1 MQAFSEFRHMPPP
14 FWAMVKYIS
23 ETLGYT
29 VRGRGV
35 VRTYSIDEINCLVSQ
50 NGIVVDYDIIL
61 TAKSYFDKRADLLNH
76 FVVI

>member
-29 VRGRGV
+29 IRGFLVQDVFSEQLGH
-35 VRTYSIDEINCLVSQ
+35 SILKYPSVSL
-50 NGIVVDYDIIL
+50 D
-61 TAKSYFDKRADLLNH
+61 TSY
-76 FVVI
+76 